1 MRTWDDCGEL
11 DNEIFK
17 VSQAEVGINLLP
29 FHPNG
34 RCTTVPYFEH
44 VEYDNT
50 SIMASD
56 KSIYSLPNN
65 ITYKQWKED
74 LIELENNKLL
84 FKKRFGYIRIKYQ
97 C

>member
-1 MRTWDDCGEL
+1 
-11 DNEIFK
+11 
-17 VSQAEVGINLLP
+17 
-29 FHPNG
+29 
-34 RCTTVPYFEH
+34 
-44 VEYDNT
+44 
-50 SIMASD
+50 MASD

-97 C
+97 